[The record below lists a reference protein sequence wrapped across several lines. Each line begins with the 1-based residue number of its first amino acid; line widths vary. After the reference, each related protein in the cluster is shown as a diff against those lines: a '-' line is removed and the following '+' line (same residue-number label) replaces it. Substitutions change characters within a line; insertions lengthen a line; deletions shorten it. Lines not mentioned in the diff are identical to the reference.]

1 MINFFKRVFGSKKPE
16 ILDNLQISTRVT
28 TYVNGKQIERPHSR
42 KILREP
48 NLTENIYIPAFS
60 KEFNKDIKI
69 QDSKDLRRRFLVNLF
84 TMSCTCQEFQ
94 KKQKSYSPTHLKR
107 ICQHLKD
114 AMDKPLSEKDPF
126 LRRIVASFYNKPA
139 HYFYFFDF
147 IEKHVIY
154 FTESSNWVN
163 IITEHNPDT
172 QYAYNIIEKR
182 WSSEGIPDKAKSLV
196 SEISNI
202 IYFE

>member
-1 MINFFKRVFGSKKPE
+1 MINFFKKILGLKKPE
-16 ILDNLQISTRVT
+16 VSDNLKITTRVT

-48 NLTENIYIPAFS
+48 NLVANIYIPAFS
-60 KEFNKDIKI
+60 KEFDKDIKI
-69 QDSKDLRRRFLVNLF
+69 QDLKDLRRKFIVNLF
-84 TMSCTCQEFQ
+84 TMNCTCQEFQ
-94 KKQKSYSPTHLKR
+94 EKHKAYSPNHLKR

-114 AMDKPLSEKDPF
+114 AIDKPLSEKDPF
-126 LRRIVASFYNKPA
+126 LRRIIFSFYNKSE

-147 IEKHVIY
+147 NEKQVIY
-154 FTESSNWVN
+154 FTESSNWIN
-163 IITEHNPDT
+163 IITEYNPDT

-182 WSSEGIPDKAKSLV
+182 WSSAGIPDKAKTLI

>member
-1 MINFFKRVFGSKKPE
+1 MQWIKLYQK
-16 ILDNLQISTRVT
+16 
-28 TYVNGKQIERPHSR
+28 
-42 KILREP
+42 KIL
-48 NLTENIYIPAFS
+48 
-60 KEFNKDIKI
+60 
-69 QDSKDLRRRFLVNLF
+69 F
-84 TMSCTCQEFQ
+84 T
-94 KKQKSYSPTHLKR
+94 R
-107 ICQHLKD
+107 I
-114 AMDKPLSEKDPF
+114 A
-126 LRRIVASFYNKPA
+126 IVYNKA
-139 HYFYFFDF
+139 HILFFRF

>member
-1 MINFFKRVFGSKKPE
+1 MIYFLKKIFSSKKPE
-16 ILDNLQISTRVT
+16 ILDNLQIKAQVT

-42 KILREP
+42 KVLREP
-48 NLTENIYIPAFS
+48 NLIENISIPPFS
-60 KEFNKDIKI
+60 KKYDKNIKI
-69 QDSKDLRRRFLVNLF
+69 QDLKDGRRKFTVNLF
-84 TMSCTCQEFQ
+84 TMNCTCQEFHE
-94 KKQKSYSPTHLKR
+94 KHKIYSPNHLKR

-114 AMDKPLSEKDPF
+114 AINKPLSEEDPF
-126 LRRIVASFYNKPA
+126 LRRIILSFYNKPE

-147 IEKHVIY
+147 NEKHVIY
-154 FTESSNWVN
+154 FIESSNWVN

-172 QYAYNIIEKR
+172 QYVYNIIEKR
-182 WSSEGIPDKAKSLV
+182 WSSAGIPDKAKSLI